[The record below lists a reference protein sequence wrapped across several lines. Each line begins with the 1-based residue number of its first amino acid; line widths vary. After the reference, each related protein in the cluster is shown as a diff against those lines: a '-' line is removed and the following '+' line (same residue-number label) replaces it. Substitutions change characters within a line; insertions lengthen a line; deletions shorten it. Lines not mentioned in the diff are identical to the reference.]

1 MKIHT
6 PLDAGAKEVRG
17 MNIALVDDD
26 AADRLRL
33 EQLLREYGTIHQL
46 ELRLDHFSGGEALL
60 ASYTPF
66 RYAVI
71 FLDIFMDGLSG
82 IETAKGIRAVDDDSS
97 IVFLTTS
104 EAFRPDAFSLFATSY
119 LIKPCS
125 REEVFRTLDHIF
137 RLRTAEG
144 GRFAFSYD
152 RREFSL
158 AYGDIVSLETDGN
171 YLAITDKAGQ
181 HYRTRMTFSAA
192 MEHLDSRFLVLMK
205 GVAVNMDRIAHIQDG
220 RCRMQDGTV
229 LPLHVKRQ
237 EELREQWLNYKFTKI
252 REKAASMEDA
262 T

>member
-1 MKIHT
+1 
-6 PLDAGAKEVRG
+6 

-33 EQLLREYGTIHQL
+33 EQLLKEYGTIHQL
-46 ELRLDHFSGGEALL
+46 DMRPDSFSGGEALL
-60 ASYTPF
+60 KDYTPF

-71 FLDIFMDGLSG
+71 FLDIYMPGLSG
-82 IETAKGIRAVDDDSS
+82 IETTKGVRAVDDDTR

-119 LIKPCS
+119 LIKPCG
-125 REEVFRTLDHIF
+125 RDQVFRTLDHIF

-171 YLAITDKAGQ
+171 YLAIADKSGQ
-181 HYRTRMTFSAA
+181 RYRTRMTFSAA
-192 MEHLDSRFLVLMK
+192 MERLDNRFLVLMK
-205 GVAVNMDRIAHIQDG
+205 GIAVNMDRIAQIQDG

-237 EELREQWLNYKFTKI
+237 TELREQWLNYKFTKI
-252 REKAASMEDA
+252 RESGAATEDA